1 MNIGVIGAG
10 AICPVYLQYLTK
22 RPEVR
27 VVAVADLVLDRAVD
41 VARRFG
47 VPDAVTPERLLAR
60 RDVELIVNLTVPQA
74 HAAVT
79 KAALEAGKH
88 VYSEKPLA
96 VDVADGTEIIRLA
109 RAAGRRVACAPD
121 TVLGSGLQ
129 TARQVLEAGMVGRP
143 VGALL
148 TFMNHG
154 HEHWHPHP
162 DFYYQP
168 GGGPVMDMGPYYLTA
183 LVTLLG
189 PVRRVTGW
197 PQTTFLERTIT
208 SRPRA
213 GTRIPVEVPTHV
225 VGVLETASGVTA
237 SVMMSFDV
245 WHHRLPHLEI
255 YGTEGT
261 LEAPDPNGFGGPVA
275 LRRAADSDWVEAP
288 LRPDLPAVQARGLG
302 VVEMVRALQ
311 GGRAPRL
318 HAGLALHVLEVLTAL
333 QRGGTTAMTTAVEQP
348 DPMPDGETWS

>member
-1 MNIGVIGAG
+1 MNIGVMGAG
-10 AICPVYLQYLTK
+10 AICPVYLQYLTR

-27 VVAVADLVLDRAVD
+27 VVAVADLVLDHAVAL
-41 VARRFG
+41 ARQFG

-60 RDVELIVNLTVPQA
+60 EDVELVLNLTVPRA
-74 HAAVT
+74 HAAVSR
-79 KAALEAGKH
+79 AALEAGKH

-96 VDVADGTEIIRLA
+96 VDLADGLQLVQLA
-109 RAAGRRVACAPD
+109 RKTGRHIACAPD
-121 TVLGSGLQ
+121 TVLGGGLQ
-129 TARQVLEAGMVGRP
+129 TAKRVLDIGVVGRP
-143 VGALL
+143 VGAHL

-168 GGGPVMDMGPYYLTA
+168 GGGPVLDMGPYYLTA
-183 LVTLLG
+183 LVALVA
-189 PVRRVTGW
+189 PVRRVTSW
-197 PQTTFLERTIT
+197 VQTTFLERTIT
-208 SRPRA
+208 SQPRA

-225 VGVLETASGVTA
+225 VGVLETSSGVTA

-261 LEAPDPNGFGGPVA
+261 LDAPDPNGFGGPVMV
-275 LRRAADSDWVEAP
+275 RRAADPEWQTVP
-288 LRPDLPAVQARGLG
+288 LRPDLPATQARGLG

-311 GGRAPRL
+311 AGRAPRL
-318 HAGLALHVLEVLTAL
+318 DAALALHVLEVLTAL
-333 QRGGTTAMTTAVEQP
+333 QRGGTTSMTTTIEQP
-348 DPMPDGETWS
+348 EPMSEDEPWT